1 MRCVDSLRKIATKFF
16 FTRLIKN
23 VKNKKIR
30 PFHIDEQGLWFE
42 TKYAFSVYSN
52 LKDRILELDVNA
64 TWEDMESTFIVHNL
78 KEGAVFVDVGAN
90 IGYFSMLAAQ
100 QKAGK
105 VLAIE
110 PIPKTYDML
119 NMNIEYNMFTDVIE
133 PLNIALG
140 SKEHTAKFICSLG
153 PKNHMVYEVEDIHRD
168 LPTINVNVTTLD
180 NLLKYRKKIGR
191 IDFIKVDIE
200 GAEHSFLLGARK
212 TMEAFKPIIMM
223 EIEEQRL
230 TKYNVTAENVFNFMN
245 DLGYKYLSVAEDSI
259 TEGNTYVEDLKRG
272 RDFIFYTPNHNL
284 LY

>member
-1 MRCVDSLRKIATKFF
+1 MRCVDSLRKRATNFF
-16 FTRLIKN
+16 FTRLIQN

-30 PFHIDEQGLWFE
+30 PFRIDEQGLWFE
-42 TKYAFSVYSN
+42 TKYGFSVYSN

-153 PKNHMVYEVEDIHRD
+153 PKNHMEYEVDNIHRD

-180 NLLKYRKKIGR
+180 NLLKYRKEISR

-200 GAEHSFLLGARK
+200 GAEYSFLLGARK
-212 TMEAFKPIIMM
+212 TMKAFKPIIMM
-223 EIEEQRL
+223 EIEEHRL
-230 TKYNVTAENVFNFMN
+230 AKYNVTAENIFNFMN

-259 TEGNTYVEDLKRG
+259 TEGNIYTEDLKRG
-272 RDFIFYTPNHNL
+272 RDFIFHTSNHNL
-284 LY
+284 IY